1 MPERRRG
8 ARRGLEDACVFYYFV
23 LGRERESRSHESRR
37 PRNFLCRFVG
47 LFAHSCPPWWCVRG
61 RSGFKQAHRS
71 RLSSYQYSPTD
82 ARASAGILRS
92 TLTMTNCSL
101 WTLSS
106 RVHLYTFASIEE
118 YVLLHHF
125 LAHYRSQG
133 VRLQTNAH
141 IILHAMDAESSN
153 SFMAVARQVASSH
166 GVLDVSEVH

>member
-1 MPERRRG
+1 M
-8 ARRGLEDACVFYYFV
+8 
-23 LGRERESRSHESRR
+23 
-37 PRNFLCRFVG
+37 
-47 LFAHSCPPWWCVRG
+47 
-61 RSGFKQAHRS
+61 
-71 RLSSYQYSPTD
+71 
-82 ARASAGILRS
+82 
-92 TLTMTNCSL
+92 MNCSL

-166 GVLDVSEVH
+166 GVLDVSEVHFNNLSRLEEHKIGRLNRLLGGVPSDAWPSRSPFRE